1 MSIICTICARS
12 GSKGVLN
19 KNIKNLNGIPLLAHT
34 VLQAKGSN
42 LFDMICVSSDSNEI
56 LEVGSSYGVDLCIIR
71 PLELAND
78 YISKL
83 PAIRHAVEES
93 ELRFGRK
100 FDIVVDMDVTS
111 PLRNISD
118 IKNAI
123 KLLEDNNISN
133 VITGSPARRSPYFN
147 LVELNKN
154 DVAELSKKPINPV
167 TRRQDSPKCYD
178 MNASIY
184 VWNRSSLF
192 ENPTVFNEDTKIYVM
207 PEERSIDID
216 TEVDFKIVEMLMKDK
231 K

>member
-19 KNIKNLNGIPLLAHT
+19 KNIKNLNGIPLLAYT
-34 VLQAKGSN
+34 ILQAKESN

-56 LEVGSSYGVDLCIIR
+56 LEIGSSYGVDLCIKR
-71 PLELAND
+71 PNELAND

-111 PLRNISD
+111 PLRNIDD

-123 KLLEDNNISN
+123 KLLKDNDISN

-154 DVAELSKKPINPV
+154 GVAELSKKPINTI
-167 TRRQDSPKCYD
+167 TRRQDSPSCYD

-184 VWNRSSLF
+184 VWKRSSLF

-216 TEVDFKIVEMLMKDK
+216 TEFDFKIVEMLMKDRK
-231 K
+231 